1 MINDKTFLFQSN
13 GSLCVMITTR
23 SVKNDNDHIKY
34 ND

>member
-1 MINDKTFLFQSN
+1 MINDKIFLFQSN
-13 GSLCVMITTR
+13 GSLCVMIATR